1 MIFNKHYAPPGAH
14 AFLSASKYHW
24 INYDDAKLLAA
35 HRRAQMAARGTALH
49 AFAHTAITLREKLP
63 DSKRTINMY
72 VNDAIGYRMRSEQLL
87 WYSRHAFGTPDA
99 IGYSEK
105 KKILRVSDLKTGET
119 EAKPDQLSV
128 YCAFF
133 LLEYGAALG
142 ITPFDIKMELR
153 IYQNNEVRLYEPDA
167 EDIARIMG
175 TIMWMSDWLDK
186 QEEEMD

>member
-1 MIFNKHYAPPGAH
+1 
-14 AFLSASKYHW
+14 
-24 INYDDAKLLAA
+24 
-35 HRRAQMAARGTALH
+35 MAARGTALH
-49 AFAHTAITLREKLP
+49 AFAHTAIELREKLP

-72 VNDAIGYRMRSEQLL
+72 VNDAIGYRMYSEQLL
-87 WYSRHAFGTPDA
+87 WYSENAFGTPDA
-99 IGYSEK
+99 IGYSAK

-153 IYQNNEVRLYEPDA
+153 IYQNNEVRLYEPAA
-167 EDIARIMG
+167 EDIARIMA
-175 TIMWMSDWLDK
+175 TIIAFDEWIEK
-186 QEEEMD
+186 RKEEQEW